1 MPCTSIGLKLIWTSP
16 KIFWPKIASNSI
28 NVSKNTN
35 KDKKDICKMGVPE
48 KKRRKSKGRKNILK
62 KMDQK
67 RTNLFLK
74 NIQLYV
80 WRRKIPIEIEATF
93 TDSHNFG
100 IAQ

>member
-1 MPCTSIGLKLIWTSP
+1 
-16 KIFWPKIASNSI
+16 
-28 NVSKNTN
+28 
-35 KDKKDICKMGVPE
+35 MGVPE
-48 KKRRKSKGRKNILK
+48 KKEDQKDEKNIFK

-80 WRRKIPIEIEATF
+80 WRWKIPIEIEATF
-93 TDSHNFG
+93 THSHNFW

>member
-1 MPCTSIGLKLIWTSP
+1 
-16 KIFWPKIASNSI
+16 
-28 NVSKNTN
+28 
-35 KDKKDICKMGVPE
+35 MGVPE
-48 KKRRKSKGRKNILK
+48 KKEDQKDEKNILK

-93 TDSHNFG
+93 TDSHNFW

>member
-1 MPCTSIGLKLIWTSP
+1 MK
-16 KIFWPKIASNSI
+16 
-28 NVSKNTN
+28 
-35 KDKKDICKMGVPE
+35 KDKKDKKDE
-48 KKRRKSKGRKNILK
+48 KRFLK

-80 WRRKIPIEIEATF
+80 WWGKIPIEIKATF